1 MNWDVIVRL
10 SVSDE
15 YEPSSPT
22 SQARLPIM
30 LLDRSSQDCVQEN
43 IFTLLKGLGVSVL
56 PPRVEDLLVVA
67 LSVYA
72 ADLSVPRAISEDRWT
87 RSMTLHVPVFDD
99 ELWQTGSNELKTAL
113 EFLSGDRWNLTF
125 RKRKQPQNTK
135 YEGQDPIVDQA
146 CLFSGGV
153 DSLVGAIDLLEEEE
167 VIGLVSHHG
176 AGITHSVQSK
186 VYAALENAYPET
198 AWNFDFYVQPRKLRD
213 GIGESTMRARSF
225 LFLCLGVAVANILSS
240 ANRLVVA
247 ENGLISL
254 NVPLTLPRL
263 GSLSTRTT
271 HPYFLYAYRAFLQA
285 IGIDTEIELPYALM
299 TKGEMIGE
307 CDNSDLLEKLLPK
320 TMSCT
325 HPEVGRYSGGKPGIH
340 CGYCVPC
347 MIRRAAI
354 AVVFDDKTKYGV
366 DVLTSPPSHD
376 CDVGRD
382 FRAIK
387 MALARRKRTKP
398 STDLFSVLSTG
409 PLDPDAIKDFVD
421 VYQRGLAE
429 VAEFLST
436 GE

>member
-10 SVSDE
+10 NIGDE
-15 YEPSSPT
+15 YVPT
-22 SQARLPIM
+22 PPLSQARLPIT

-43 IFTLLKGLGVSVL
+43 IFNLFKKLGVSTL
-56 PPRVEDLLVVA
+56 PAEIEDLLVVA

-72 ADLSVPRAISEDRWT
+72 ADLSVPRSISEDRWT
-87 RSMTLHVPVFDD
+87 RSMTLHVPVFD
-99 ELWQTGSNELKTAL
+99 LHTWQHASQQLKSAL
-113 EFLSGDRWNLTF
+113 EFLSGDIWNLSF
-125 RKRKQPQNTK
+125 RSRQPQDAK
-135 YEGQDPIVDQA
+135 YKEQDPIIDQA

-153 DSLVGAIDLLEEEE
+153 DSLVGAIDLLEGDE

-176 AGITHSVQSK
+176 AGITHSVQTTIYERLDK
-186 VYAALENAYPET
+186 AYPQT

-225 LFLCLGVAVANILSS
+225 LFLCLGVAVANVLSS
-240 ANRLVVA
+240 ENRLVVA

-254 NVPLTLPRL
+254 NVPLTMSRL

-271 HPYFLYAYRAFLQA
+271 HPFFISAYRTFLDA
-285 IGIDTEIELPYALM
+285 VGIDSEIELPYGLM
-299 TKGEMIGE
+299 TKGEMVADCE
-307 CDNSDLLEKLLPK
+307 NSALLEKLLPK

-347 MIRRAAI
+347 IIRRSAI
-354 AVVFDDKTKYGV
+354 AAVFDDRTQYGV
-366 DVLTSPPSHD
+366 DVLVSPPSHD

-387 MALARRKRTKP
+387 MALARRTRKKP
-398 STDLFSVLSTG
+398 SADLFSVLSTG
-409 PLDPDAIKDFVD
+409 PLEPDDISDYVD
-421 VYQRGLAE
+421 VYRRGLAE
-429 VAEFLST
+429 VADFLNN
-436 GE
+436 GD